1 MCPQD
6 WAYSGNLMGKQPT
19 LAEALKAER
28 TARSQNARQA
38 GVELGVSH
46 VTISN
51 WQRGALPVHTEHWLA
66 LMAYLHITK
75 EAFAEMIAETVRRE
89 HLARFVIEGI

>member
-1 MCPQD
+1 
-6 WAYSGNLMGKQPT
+6 MGKQPT

-28 TARSQNARQA
+28 TARNQNARQA

-89 HLARFVIEGI
+89 HLARFVIDGI

>member
-1 MCPQD
+1 ME
-6 WAYSGNLMGKQPT
+6 KQPT

-28 TARSQNARQA
+28 TARSQNSRQA
-38 GVELGVSH
+38 GVELGVTNA
-46 VTISN
+46 TISN
-51 WQRGALPVHTEHWLA
+51 WERGALPVQTEHWLA

>member
-1 MCPQD
+1 M
-6 WAYSGNLMGKQPT
+6 GNQPT

>member
-1 MCPQD
+1 MENQR
-6 WAYSGNLMGKQPT
+6 SF
-19 LAEALKAER
+19 AEALKDER
-28 TARSQNARQA
+28 ATRGHTTRLA
-38 GVELGVSH
+38 GEALGVTQAT
-46 VTISN
+46 VSN
-51 WQRGALPVHTEHWLA
+51 WERGALPLHKEHWLA

>member
-1 MCPQD
+1 
-6 WAYSGNLMGKQPT
+6 MGKQPT

-28 TARSQNARQA
+28 IARSQNSRQA

-66 LMAYLHITK
+66 LMAYMHTTK